1 MTESR
6 FIADSMLGKLAK
18 WLRLAG
24 LDVSYNNDI
33 DDDVLIDK
41 ALSEDRII
49 LTRDRNIKKR
59 KIVKECLL
67 IHSDH
72 LEEQIRQFFETYKI
86 NGTEKSF
93 CRCIRCNTL
102 LKDVN
107 KHELPGKVP
116 TYVFETNDSFK
127 QCDSCH
133 RIYWAGTHRE
143 NAERFLRKVIK

>member
-1 MTESR
+1 MSELR

-24 LDVSYNNDI
+24 LDVSYKNDI
-33 DDDVLIDK
+33 EDHVLIDQ

-59 KIVKECLL
+59 KIVKNCLL

-72 LEEQIRQFFETYKI
+72 LEEQIRQFFETYRIKD
-86 NGTEKSF
+86 TERSF

-102 LKDVN
+102 LKDIG
-107 KHELPGKVP
+107 KHALKGKVP
-116 TYVFETNDSFK
+116 SYV
-127 QCDSCH
+127 
-133 RIYWAGTHRE
+133 
-143 NAERFLRKVIK
+143 L

>member
-1 MTESR
+1 MTELR

-24 LDVSYNNDI
+24 LDVSYKNDI
-33 DDDVLIDK
+33 DDHVLIEQ

-49 LTRDRNIKKR
+49 LTRDRNIQKR
-59 KIVKECLL
+59 KIVRACLL

-72 LEEQIRQFFETYKI
+72 LEEQIKQFFDTYKI
-86 NGTEKSF
+86 DGTEKSF

-107 KHELPGKVP
+107 KHELLGRVP
-116 TYVFETNDSFK
+116 AYVFETNDNFK
-127 QCDSCH
+127 QCASCD

-143 NAERFLRKVIK
+143 NAERFLRKVIE

>member
-1 MTESR
+1 MTELR

-18 WLRLAG
+18 WLRIAG
-24 LDVSYNNDI
+24 LDVSYINDI
-33 DDDVLIDK
+33 DDHVLIDQ

-67 IHSDH
+67 IQSDH
-72 LEEQIRQFFETYKI
+72 LEEQIGQFVETYKI
-86 NGTEKSF
+86 DGTKKSF

-102 LKDVN
+102 LTDVD
-107 KHELPGKVP
+107 KSELSGRVP
-116 TYVFETNDSFK
+116 DYVFETMDKFRE
-127 QCDSCH
+127 CRSCH

-143 NAERFLRKVIK
+143 NAERFLRKVTT

>member
-1 MTESR
+1 MTELR

-24 LDVSYNNDI
+24 LDVSYKNDI
-33 DDDVLIDK
+33 EDHVLIDQ

-59 KIVKECLL
+59 KIVKKCLL

-72 LEEQIRQFFETYKI
+72 LEEQIRQFFETYRIK
-86 NGTEKSF
+86 GTGRSF

-102 LKDVN
+102 LKDVD
-107 KHELPGKVP
+107 KRALKGKVP
-116 TYVFETNDSFK
+116 AYVFETNDRFK
-127 QCDSCH
+127 QCDSCK

-143 NAERFLRKVIK
+143 NAEGFLRRMIP